1 MARTPSTDRLVDL
14 RTLLISAGIFAAAA
28 FPLIAGAWRLWQ
40 RGDYTSQTYFWRSA
54 PGGID
59 VATLAAGAPFHSLWG
74 ALVQR
79 VYAFSQIDVIESVAW
94 FGIVPLIFLWA
105 TRTSWRSQAREAI
118 FVAGIFFIWA
128 LGPYLV
134 VLGWNTGLYLPE
146 ILLRY
151 IPIVANARIPGRAI
165 VVVYLAVALVLA
177 VALAARPIERR
188 RRAAALLG
196 LAILVEFVA
205 IPLPL
210 TRLDQ
215 PPFYQRLAAMP
226 AGAVIDLPL
235 GLRDGF
241 GEEGAL
247 DHRTLYYQTL
257 HGKPIAGGFVARLP
271 ESVKAVYHGTPFLRV
286 LLGLSSGAEVSAA
299 DLTSGRDAG
308 EPFARRHNIRYFV
321 VNRRLAN
328 ASLQAFIASLPWIRL
343 ADQDEERQL
352 YVLQ

>member
-1 MARTPSTDRLVDL
+1 M
-14 RTLLISAGIFAAAA
+14 
-28 FPLIAGAWRLWQ
+28 
-40 RGDYTSQTYFWRSA
+40 
-54 PGGID
+54 
-59 VATLAAGAPFHSLWG
+59 
-74 ALVQR
+74 
-79 VYAFSQIDVIESVAW
+79 
-94 FGIVPLIFLWA
+94 
-105 TRTSWRSQAREAI
+105 
-118 FVAGIFFIWA
+118 
-128 LGPYLV
+128 
-134 VLGWNTGLYLPE
+134 
-146 ILLRY
+146 
-151 IPIVANARIPGRAI
+151 
-165 VVVYLAVALVLA
+165 VYLAVALVLA

-299 DLTSGRDAG
+299 DLTSGRDSG
-308 EPFARRHNIRYFV
+308 EPFAAGTISAISSSTADWRTRACRRSS
-321 VNRRLAN
+321 RRCPGSAWRTRTKS
-328 ASLQAFIASLPWIRL
+328 ASSTCFSRAGTWREAAAIALRAPTTMRRSPPDRL
-343 ADQDEERQL
+343 RP
-352 YVLQ
+352 